1 MKNTDIGQRIKKL
14 RLKMGYSQPRFA
26 ELFDPPI
33 SKAAVS
39 RWESGNRVP
48 EPDKLKQIADITNS
62 SVDYLLHG
70 NVKNRISTLINE
82 KKVTIQQLSQ
92 ATHIDKDVI
101 ESYINGSEEPLLED
115 WIALASYFDV
125 SVSYLK
131 GETWDRK
138 GILLSTKY
146 TFENYA
152 KLQNLVY
159 EDVKNL
165 SSKEKSE
172 ITETFFQFTLLT
184 STLTSYIGRDDST
197 KKEIKISREALN
209 NLNTIIKSWL
219 VVSASEKSKRTKENA
234 MIDINKL
241 TNDYLNHLGKCLQ
254 QYKI

>member
-1 MKNTDIGQRIKKL
+1 MKNTDIGQRIKRL
-14 RLKMGYSQPRFA
+14 RLKMGYSQTSFA

-62 SVDYLLHG
+62 SVNYLLHG
-70 NVKNRISTLINE
+70 NVKNRISALINE
-82 KKVTIQQLSQ
+82 KKVTVQQLSQ
-92 ATHIDKDVI
+92 ATQIDKNMI
-101 ESYINGSEEPLLED
+101 ESYINGDKEPLLED

-152 KLQNLVY
+152 KFQNLVY

-165 SSKEKSE
+165 SSKEKSK
-172 ITETFFQFTLLT
+172 ITDTFFQFTLLT
-184 STLTSYIGRDDST
+184 STLTSYIGRDNST
-197 KKEIKISREALN
+197 KEEIEVSREAFN
-209 NLNTIIKSWL
+209 NLSTIIKSWL
-219 VVSASEKSKRTKENA
+219 VVSASEKSKRTKENV

-241 TNDYLNHLGKCLQ
+241 TKDYLNDLGKCLR